1 MNIAEI
7 LKYCPKGTKLYSL
20 VDGEV
25 TLKKVTDI
33 GACPILVEV
42 KDGTHKYY
50 TRYGLHFT
58 SRSGGECVLFPSKDQ
73 RDWKKFMLPVKR
85 GDVMMLTDSTC
96 PFIATGELHND
107 ISFKY
112 ICGIDLAGNFQKS
125 YGTGGWTSEF
135 CIPAS
140 EEARKKLFDKIA
152 EAGYKW
158 NADSLKLEI
167 KHEFNEGDVLTRNNT
182 LFLFTGII
190 IDNLMLVYCLCSDG
204 TFITCSISPSSVK
217 LASITGRNKLVS
229 AMVKGGYRYDTKQHI
244 LVLVDAEQKFKPFDK
259 VLVRDFPSQKWS
271 ISLFSYY
278 DKENIS
284 YPYVCLNSRYSYCIP
299 YKGHECLVGTTINPP
314 HMG

>member
-25 TLKKVTDI
+25 TLKSVDDI
-33 GACPILVEV
+33 GPCPISVEV

-50 TRYGLHFT
+50 TRYGLFT
-58 SRSGGECVLFPSKDQ
+58 SRSGGECVLFPSKEQ
-73 RDWKKFMLPVKR
+73 RDWSKFRIPFKA
-85 GDVMMLTDSTC
+85 GDIVMMEDGGT
-96 PFIATGELHND
+96 PFI
-107 ISFKY
+107 FKEY
-112 ICGIDLAGNFQKS
+112 VDNIYAHCYCGIDIHEELKIEANPDI
-125 YGTGGWTSEF
+125 YWTSQRI
-135 CIPAS
+135 IPAS
-140 EEARKKLFDKIA
+140 KGARKKLFDKIA
-152 EAGYKW
+152 EAEYKW
-158 NADSLKLEI
+158 NADSLKLEKI
-167 KHEFNEGDVLTRNNT
+167 EPEFKEGDVLTRNNT

-190 IDNLMLVYCLCSDG
+190 IDNLMLVYCLCSDD
-204 TFITCSISPSSVK
+204 TFIACSLSPSSVK

-229 AMVKGGYRYDTKQHI
+229 AMVKGGYRYNTKQHI

-271 ISLFSYY
+271 INLFSYY
-278 DKENIS
+278 DKENGK

>member
-42 KDGTHKYY
+42 EDGTHKYY

-58 SRSGGECVLFPSKDQ
+58 SRSGGECVLFPSKEQ
-73 RDWKKFMLPVKR
+73 RDWNKFRIPVKR
-85 GDVMMLTDSTC
+85 GDVMMLTDGTC
-96 PFIATGELHND
+96 PFIATGELYND
-107 ISFKY
+107 ISPKC
-112 ICGIDLAGNFQKS
+112 ICGIDLADNIRTGFNEE
-125 YGTGGWTSEF
+125 GGWASDF
-135 CIPAS
+135 YIPAS
-140 EEARKKLFDKIA
+140 EEAKKKLFDKIVK
-152 EAGYKW
+152 AGYRW
-158 NADSLKLEI
+158 NADTLELEEI
-167 KHEFNEGDVLTRNNT
+167 QR
-182 LFLFTGII
+182 
-190 IDNLMLVYCLCSDG
+190 
-204 TFITCSISPSSVK
+204 
-217 LASITGRNKLVS
+217 
-229 AMVKGGYRYDTKQHI
+229 
-244 LVLVDAEQKFKPFDK
+244 FKPFDK

-278 DKENIS
+278 DKEDIS